1 LTLPLKPKY
10 QIDELPFI
18 IFAFLN
24 YFNFVPDGRYYPA
37 TLFLVRGMGK
47 EQTIF
52 DALWQFCCKKEEVFS
67 VIE

>member
-1 LTLPLKPKY
+1 ME
-10 QIDELPFI
+10 DI
-18 IFAFLN
+18 IRQRF
-24 YFNFVPDGRYYPA
+24 
-37 TLFLVRGMGK
+37 FLVRGMGK

>member
-1 LTLPLKPKY
+1 
-10 QIDELPFI
+10 
-18 IFAFLN
+18 LN